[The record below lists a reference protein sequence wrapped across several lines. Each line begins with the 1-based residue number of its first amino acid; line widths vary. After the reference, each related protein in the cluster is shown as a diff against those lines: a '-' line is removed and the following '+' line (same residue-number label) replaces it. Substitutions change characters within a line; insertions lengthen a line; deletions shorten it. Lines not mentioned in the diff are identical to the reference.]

1 MGVSSNADKMV
12 EKALLIGF
20 CGALFGD
27 KWSSSIL
34 FQVWLEKMTLI
45 KLSLVTW
52 KRGNKLWLTHVL
64 RCKVMIIKQL

>member
-12 EKALLIGF
+12 GKALLIGC

-34 FQVWLEKMTLI
+34 FQAWLEKMTLI
-45 KLSLVTW
+45 KLRYQPLCRPSLTKCFW
-52 KRGNKLWLTHVL
+52 G
-64 RCKVMIIKQL
+64 MES